1 MKSIKV
7 YKVVD
12 RDDSDQKPM
21 YYRGIEELRD
31 FAIDRLYSGWDTEV
45 EEEDLNDDDT
55 LFDFLQNDYGVD
67 IEVITE
73 VFINP
78 LKQ

>member
-1 MKSIKV
+1 MKTIKV

-12 RDDSDQKPM
+12 RCDLNQKPM
-21 YYRGIEELRD
+21 YFKGIEKLRD

-45 EEEDLNDDDT
+45 EEEDLADDNV

-67 IEVITE
+67 IETITE
-73 VFINP
+73 VYPIN
-78 LKQ
+78 LKK

>member
-12 RDDSDQKPM
+12 RDDTDQKPM

-31 FAIDRLYSGWDTEV
+31 FAIDRLYSGWDTKV
-45 EEEDLNDDDT
+45 EEEDLNNDDT
-55 LFDFLQNDYGVD
+55 LFNFLQNDYGVD

-78 LKQ
+78 

>member
-12 RDDSDQKPM
+12 RDDTDQKPM

-78 LKQ
+78 

>member
-21 YYRGIEELRD
+21 YYKGIEELRD
-31 FAIDRLYSGWDTEV
+31 FAIDRLYSGWDTKV